1 MRTIFVAAVLLGVL
15 PATAAGQTGQPSTG
29 FAFEVHGGVLAA
41 TTVDQASLV
50 APDFQVWPQDVG
62 SAFRFGGTLLL
73 PTMAGR
79 VRPHVRVSHA
89 SGAAVD
95 GLLINDL
102 ARCPSCRDPYVG
114 EVDRLD
120 LTAGVEVNLFP
131 DTRGRVRPH
140 AEVGVGLRRWAHSYD
155 DFTDPSGVPFEGD
168 SFSETGV
175 LGRFGLGL
183 GLGFGS
189 REITL
194 SGAMQ
199 AGPTGAGVVAVE
211 TGGEFASSEIDYG
224 RELVLDYGLSLG
236 LRQNF

>member
-1 MRTIFVAAVLLGVL
+1 MRAILVAAILLGVL
-15 PATAAGQTGQPSTG
+15 PATAAGQTGQPSIG
-29 FAFEVHGGVLAA
+29 FAFEVHGGLLAA

-50 APDFQVWPQDVG
+50 APDFQVWPQEVG
-62 SAFRFGGTLLL
+62 SVFRFGGSLFL
-73 PTMAGR
+73 PTVAGR
-79 VRPHVRVSHA
+79 ARPHVRVSHA
-89 SGAAVD
+89 SGSTVD

-102 ARCPSCRDPYVG
+102 ARCPSCRDPYTG

-120 LTAGVEVNLFP
+120 LTAGVEVDLFP

-140 AEVGVGLRRWAHSYD
+140 AEAGVGLRRWAHSYE
-155 DFTDPSGVPFEGD
+155 DFMGPGGVPLEGD

-183 GLGFGS
+183 GLGVGS

-211 TGGEFASSEIDYG
+211 MVEEFASPKSTTAASSCSTTD
-224 RELVLDYGLSLG
+224 
-236 LRQNF
+236 